1 MHTEAVVVT
10 SNNNPPYLQ
19 ACQIWPDHSQI
30 ASSGP
35 DVQSIITMIN
45 LIKCSKAV
53 LTVQKITFKMG
64 VHYT

>member
-35 DVQSIITMIN
+35 AETVKVKVAICYI
-45 LIKCSKAV
+45 V
-53 LTVQKITFKMG
+53 LVTVF
-64 VHYT
+64 